1 MILPPFRS
9 QSFWFEERSGDRRI
23 ICCDNAK
30 TPTEIS
36 TTLGTL
42 GRWYIL
48 TVNITFISNLTKCRK
63 HLLNFLNV
71 YGIESKVITML
82 NSTDPKLGM
91 LWQGPG
97 FFLSNPFTGKVLALL
112 FAR

>member
-9 QSFWFEERSGDRRI
+9 QSFWFEERSGDRGI

-30 TPTEIS
+30 TPTKIS

-63 HLLNFLNV
+63 HLLYFLNV
-71 YGIESKVITML
+71 YGIQSQVITML
-82 NSTDPKLGM
+82 NSTDHKVRYVM
-91 LWQGPG
+91 AGPWV
-97 FFLSNPFTGKVLALL
+97 FSQ
-112 FAR
+112 